1 MDVYGYGTYLIAVAG
16 RQTILLAVFIC
27 FKLFDQTHLARMY
40 EDQLDTVKCTCQG
53 MRLSHNIY
61 IYVKYANAVWNE
73 GRVSQSDKKT
83 HHRQQTTFILKIYD
97 SL

>member
-16 RQTILLAVFIC
+16 RQTILLVVLIC

-61 IYVKYANAVWNE
+61 IYNMSYMP
-73 GRVSQSDKKT
+73 
-83 HHRQQTTFILKIYD
+83 ILSGTKVE
-97 SL
+97 

>member
-61 IYVKYANAVWNE
+61 IYMSNMPMQSGTKVEYPNLIKNT
-73 GRVSQSDKKT
+73 SQTADHFHSQD
-83 HHRQQTTFILKIYD
+83 I
-97 SL
+97 